1 MSKLLIQENPMVVLP
16 SLAEKM
22 GLNQAIVIQQ
32 FHYWLV
38 SSKHM
43 IEGRKWIYNSYKEWE
58 LQFKFWSG
66 KTIERTIRSLEEQ
79 GYLLS
84 ANYNRSKQDKT
95 KWYTINYE
103 KLAELDGSFKDNLS
117 SSTIQIE
124 EPEKTKSI
132 TEKDN
137 QLDAKGQIDELKSSE
152 CLTESDN
159 LYQPLPE
166 ITTKTNSKTKTK
178 INTKE
183 KYTPLPIAEIITY
196 LNNQTNSNYKS
207 SSTKTRE
214 LVKARFNE
222 GFQLEDFMKVIDIKT
237 AEWMNDPLWCKYLR
251 PETLFGPKFESYRN
265 QKIGKKKKFYN
276 EEDFNLDD

>member
-16 SLAEKM
+16 SLAEKI

-38 SSKHM
+38 SSKHL

-137 QLDAKGQIDELKSSE
+137 QLDAKGQIDELKSTE

-166 ITTKTNSKTKTK
+166 ITTKTNTES
-178 INTKE
+178 I
-183 KYTPLPIAEIITY
+183 YTPLPIAEIITY
-196 LNNQTNSNYKS
+196 LNTKTDSNYKS

-222 GFQLEDFMKVIDIKT
+222 GFQLEDFIKVIDIKT
-237 AEWMNDPLWCKYLR
+237 AEWMNDPIWCNYLR
-251 PETLFGPKFESYRN
+251 PETLFGPKFESYLN

>member
-1 MSKLLIQENPMVVLP
+1 MSKLLIQENPMMILP
-16 SLAEKM
+16 SLAKKI

-58 LQFKFWSG
+58 LQFTFWSG

-95 KWYTINYE
+95 KWYSINYE
-103 KLAELDGSFKDNLS
+103 KLAELDESFKDNLS
-117 SSTIQIE
+117 SSTRHNRG
-124 EPEKTKSI
+124 TG
-132 TEKDN
+132 KDKEDN
-137 QLDAKGQIDELKSSE
+137 REGQSVRCKRTNRRTANRTE

-166 ITTKTNSKTKTK
+166 ITTKTND
-178 INTKE
+178 
-183 KYTPLPIAEIITY
+183 
-196 LNNQTNSNYKS
+196 
-207 SSTKTRE
+207 R
-214 LVKARFNE
+214 
-222 GFQLEDFMKVIDIKT
+222 D
-237 AEWMNDPLWCKYLR
+237 
-251 PETLFGPKFESYRN
+251 
-265 QKIGKKKKFYN
+265 
-276 EEDFNLDD
+276 

>member
-1 MSKLLIQENPMVVLP
+1 MSKLLIQENPMMVLP
-16 SLAEKM
+16 SLAEKI

-38 SSKHM
+38 SSKHI

-58 LQFKFWSG
+58 LQFTFWSG
-66 KTIERTIRSLEEQ
+66 KTVERTIRSLEDQ

-103 KLAELDGSFKDNLS
+103 KLAELDESYKDNMPS
-117 SSTIQIE
+117 SARHIDE
-124 EPEKTKSI
+124 LEKTKSI
-132 TEKDN
+132 TKTDN
-137 QLDAKGQIDELKSSE
+137 QFDAKGQIDELKSTV

-166 ITTKTNSKTKTK
+166 ITTKTNTES
-178 INTKE
+178 I
-183 KYTPLPIAEIITY
+183 YTPLPIAEIITY
-196 LNNQTNSNYKS
+196 LNTKTGSNYKS

-222 GFQLEDFMKVIDIKT
+222 GFQLEDFIKVIDIKT
-237 AEWMNDPLWCKYLR
+237 AEWINNPIWCNYLR
-251 PETLFGPKFESYRN
+251 PETLFGTKFESYLN
-265 QKIGKKKKFYN
+265 QKVGKKKRVYT